1 MVDRL
6 VPFLRGGKTRDD
18 LTGLRGAFAESL
30 ANLIENAPP
39 DVRRTLGIVSAYR
52 SPERQ
57 AELFSAAVAK
67 YGSEAAARKWV
78 APPGRSKHNHGDA
91 VDLGFGPKG
100 TPEYQAAV
108 KYAHENAQKYGLSFP
123 MGHEPWHV
131 EPIGARGGKTMTLPA
146 AAGGPAA
153 GPAAPGG
160 SAVPSMVGAT
170 DVGAAVTPAPTTA
183 EPDLAS
189 VFTNALSQFAASQQ
203 QQAPQ
208 AAAQPQMPFQ
218 QPQMAMKKPDLAK
231 ILAGTSSPLLI
242 GKPVA

>member
-57 AELFSAAVAK
+57 SELFSAAVAK

-108 KYAHENAQKYGLSFP
+108 KYAHDNAQKYGLSFP

-131 EPIGARGGKTMTLPA
+131 EPIGARGGKAMTLPA
-146 AAGGPAA
+146 AAGGPAV

-170 DVGAAVTPAPTTA
+170 DVMPAPA
-183 EPDLAS
+183 APAVEEPNLAS
-189 VFTNALSQFAASQQ
+189 VFTNALSQFASSQ

>member
-57 AELFSAAVAK
+57 AELYSAAVAK

-108 KYAHENAQKYGLSFP
+108 KYAHENAQKYGLNFP

-131 EPIGARGGKTMTLPA
+131 EPIGARGAKAMLLPA
-146 AAGGPAA
+146 AAGGPAV

-160 SAVPSMVGAT
+160 SAVPSMVGQSAPAEMSAPIAT
-170 DVGAAVTPAPTTA
+170 E

-189 VFTNALSQFAASQQ
+189 VFTNALSQFTASQQ

-208 AAAQPQMPFQ
+208 AAAQPQTPFQ

>member
-39 DVRRTLGIVSAYR
+39 DVRRSLGIVSAYR

-57 AELFSAAVAK
+57 SELFSAAVAK

-108 KYAHENAQKYGLSFP
+108 KYAHENAQKYGLNFP

-170 DVGAAVTPAPTTA
+170 DVGAAITPAPTTA

-203 QQAPQ
+203 QAPQ

-218 QPQMAMKKPDLAK
+218 QPPMAMKKPDLAK

-242 GKPVA
+242 GKPAA